1 MADDEEGG
9 PKYTFQTENGE
20 TKSMSRGYTG
30 KAVASYPNGDVYDG
44 DFLDGIREG
53 RGTYRYGRNGD
64 IYHGEW
70 IKNLKHGIGKMI
82 YNMQGPPKEG
92 DEDKK
97 PEVKVGEYQGYWEN
111 GRRHGEG
118 VFTYP
123 NGDVYS
129 GWWRFGEKEG
139 TGSYISKATGMK
151 MLGEW
156 KNGEISHGRWVY
168 PNGVYFEGKFE
179 NNKPSGAGT
188 WHFTNSNSLQGVYTQ
203 KPKVLGDDEEPAEEE
218 EGVAAKKKFDLVW
231 QANTNISQSAYL
243 VNSVEQ

>member
-1 MADDEEGG
+1 MADEEDSGA
-9 PKYTFQTENGE
+9 KYTFQTENGE

-70 IKNLKHGIGKMI
+70 LKNLKHGIGKMV
-82 YNMQGPPKEG
+82 YNMAGPPKD
-92 DEDKK
+92 DEEKK
-97 PEVKVGEYQGYWEN
+97 PEKKVGEYQGYWEN

-139 TGSYISKATGMK
+139 TGTYLSKVTAMK
-151 MLGEW
+151 MFGDW
-156 KNGEISHGRWVY
+156 KDGEIRNGRWVY
-168 PNGVYFEGKFE
+168 PNGVYF
-179 NNKPSGAGT
+179 
-188 WHFTNSNSLQGVYTQ
+188 
-203 KPKVLGDDEEPAEEE
+203 LG
-218 EGVAAKKKFDLVW
+218 
-231 QANTNISQSAYL
+231 
-243 VNSVEQ
+243 